1 MRTLIIGCS
10 HHSVGVETRERIAFD
25 KSAGLRALQL
35 FRETFPGVGCVLLST
50 CNRMELVIARP
61 LQHSLHQSPSYL
73 PPHSPQHSPSH
84 SLEHPPQHSS
94 HRLPRLAE
102 LVAFIARC
110 HDVDPAMFANSLY
123 HHEGS
128 AAVRHL
134 FRVSSSLDS
143 MVVGETQILGQIKS
157 ALALARQAGTVDPH
171 LDNLFQRAIRVAKRV
186 QATGITMG
194 RLSVG
199 STAVDLARQMFA
211 RFDDK
216 TVMMVGAG
224 KMGELALVHLLEAK
238 PGRIFVTNRTAARAT
253 ALANKIHRQY
263 SATAEVVPYEQWIDR
278 LAEVD
283 ILISSTGASEPILS
297 ADQFAPIIERRRHR
311 PMLMID
317 IAVPRDIDAA
327 IGQDDS
333 VFLYNIDDLQ
343 SVTEQTLTQR
353 RQAVVRAQEMVE
365 AAVTT
370 YVQSQDRED
379 MGPLVAMLRQR
390 FEQVNQ
396 QEFDRL
402 LPKLATASPRDR
414 ELIQQMLHRITQ
426 KLLHDPIYHLN
437 NTTDTSTGQLYAD
450 SLRTLFNLQDQAE
463 AESDKQTSF
472 VIASPIPWGAGT
484 TGR

>member
-1 MRTLIIGCS
+1 MRTLVIGCNHRS
-10 HHSVGVETRERIAFD
+10 AGIETRERIAFD
-25 KSAGLRALQL
+25 ESAVLRALQL
-35 FRETFPGVGCVLLST
+35 FRETFPATECVLLST
-50 CNRMELVIARP
+50 CNRMEIYAARP
-61 LQHSLHQSPSYL
+61 LQYSSQHLPHHSLQN
-73 PPHSPQHSPSH
+73 
-84 SLEHPPQHSS
+84 SS
-94 HRLPRLAE
+94 HRSPRLTE

-110 HDVDPAMFANSLY
+110 HDVDPALFASSLY

-143 MVVGETQILGQIKS
+143 MVIGETQILGQVKS
-157 ALALARQAGTVDPH
+157 ALALARQAGTVDQH
-171 LDNLFQRAIRVAKRV
+171 LDNVFQRAIHVAKRV
-186 QATGITMG
+186 QTTGITAG

-199 STAVDLARQMFA
+199 STAVDLARQIFS

-224 KMGELALVHLLEAK
+224 KMGKLALVHLLETK
-238 PGRIFVTNRTAARAT
+238 PGRIYVTNRTAARAT
-253 ALANKIHRQY
+253 ALANKIRRQH
-263 SATAEVVPYEQWIDR
+263 SAVAEVVPYEQWIDR

-297 ADQFAPIIERRRHR
+297 AEQFAPIPKRRRYR
-311 PMLMID
+311 PMLLID

-353 RQAVVRAQEMVE
+353 RQAVAQAQEIVE
-365 AAVTT
+365 AAVMA

-379 MGPLVAMLRQR
+379 VGPLVAMLRQR
-390 FEQVNQ
+390 FEQVSQ

-402 LPKLATASPRDR
+402 LPKLITPSPRDR

-437 NTTDTSTGQLYAD
+437 NVTDTNMGQLHAD
-450 SLRTLFNLQDQAE
+450 SLRTLFNLHE
-463 AESDKQTSF
+463 AKLPP
-472 VIASPIPWGAGT
+472 VAPIDISEKSVLDYT
-484 TGR
+484 LK